1 MRYKN
6 IVAIFLIAGIV
17 LGMVGGAIVLSVKD
31 RNGTLIGDDTLKTQG
46 AEELT
51 LSATLPPMI
60 AESIPSEQITPD
72 ETAEV
77 NLNVEK
83 IERESCPDVI
93 DSRVEYATKECANN
107 EES

>member
-17 LGMVGGAIVLSVKD
+17 LGMVGGAILLSVKD
-31 RNGTLIGDDTLKTQG
+31 RNGILIEDDTWKTQG
-46 AEELT
+46 AEDPT
-51 LSATLPPMI
+51 ISATLPPMI
-60 AESIPSEQITPD
+60 AQSILSEQITPD

-77 NLNVEK
+77 NLNAEE
-83 IERESCPDVI
+83 IERESSPDVV
-93 DSRVEYATKECANN
+93 DSRVEYATKERANN